1 MAGVEDYW
9 LKEMTD
15 ALLDSLDQK
24 SKVIAYLYLKM
35 SVLNKAS
42 LEETFEHY
50 VCIETSVPAEYVRRN
65 GRLLVD
71 TCAEYTL
78 YLVPRELPQTCG
90 LSYREQA
97 YNSLELVRKAFG
109 LPEDKD
115 YGIQV

>member
-1 MAGVEDYW
+1 MECVKDYW
-9 LKEMTD
+9 LKEIND
-15 ALLDSLDQK
+15 ALDQK
-24 SKVIAYLYLKM
+24 SKAIAYLYLRM

-50 VCIETSVPAEYVRRN
+50 VCIEALVPAKHVRCN
-65 GRLLVD
+65 GGILID
-71 TCAEYTL
+71 KCAGYTL

-90 LSYREQA
+90 LSYREQT